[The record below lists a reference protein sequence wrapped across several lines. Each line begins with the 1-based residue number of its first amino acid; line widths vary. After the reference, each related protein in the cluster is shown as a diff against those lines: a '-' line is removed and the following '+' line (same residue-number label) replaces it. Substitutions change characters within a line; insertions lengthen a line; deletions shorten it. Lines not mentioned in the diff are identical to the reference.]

1 MSLRSPEYPA
11 DDFRNFVHGIILGF
25 NADVEG
31 FAAFGIVEK
40 AARLVQSHDVAY
52 RIIRPRPD
60 ASRIRRWANA
70 SR

>member
-1 MSLRSPEYPA
+1 MPDSRDCRDRWDRMSLRSPEYPA

-40 AARLVQSHDVAY
+40 AARLVRVMMWPTA
-52 RIIRPRPD
+52 
-60 ASRIRRWANA
+60 
-70 SR
+70 